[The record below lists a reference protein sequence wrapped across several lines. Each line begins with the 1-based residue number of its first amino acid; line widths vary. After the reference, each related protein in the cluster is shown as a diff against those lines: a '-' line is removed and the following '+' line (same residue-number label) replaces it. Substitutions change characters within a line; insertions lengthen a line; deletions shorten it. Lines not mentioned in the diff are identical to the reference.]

1 MKRLA
6 DEVAKEY
13 DLLRSAESAQVQ
25 GERLRVVVVGYVW
38 RDHWRV
44 LCVLWS
50 RSGLSLCSLLL
61 HDHTGH
67 YYEKEGAGLPGTLF
81 FTNVRSQFWDSY
93 SGSLSLLLPRATD
106 G

>member
-1 MKRLA
+1 MTFC
-6 DEVAKEY
+6 D
-13 DLLRSAESAQVQ
+13 LRS
-25 GERLRVVVVGYVW
+25 RLRCRRNDYGWWWRWDVW
-38 RDHWRV
+38 RGHWRV

-61 HDHTGH
+61 HHHTGH